1 MWLWFVLGFVFGII
15 REEKENYWHILWVG
29 LSIGA
34 IIGLTVLLLT
44 TSIGNMLGIL
54 RPFLGFFLGIALGWG
69 LLVDMLAATFLF
81 ILGTFIGDI
90 LRQVDIE
97 ITDEAI

>member
-1 MWLWFVLGFVFGII
+1 MWLWLVLGFVFGII
-15 REEKENYWHILWVG
+15 RKEKENYRDILLVG

-34 IIGLTVLLLT
+34 LIGLTVMLLT

-69 LLVDMLAATFLF
+69 LIVDMLVATFLF
-81 ILGTFIGDI
+81 IIGTFIGDVA
-90 LRQVDIE
+90 RQVDLE